1 VELLALTDHD
11 SVDGVDE
18 ALDAAAAH
26 GIGLVPA
33 AELSALD
40 GEREDVHI
48 LGYGFDH
55 RDRSL
60 NDALRAF
67 CLDRTARIARMAEA
81 LRELDFEIELPD
93 RGGRSV
99 GRPHLAQ
106 AAFEH
111 PANSV
116 RVADEQ
122 IVNSSQLLEAYLIPG
137 APAYRRRTMPT
148 VEQAIEVIHE
158 AHGVA
163 IWAHP
168 FYDLD
173 ADATVLDTIDRFRAH
188 GLDGVEAFYI
198 THTERQTRL
207 VAAHCEAG
215 ALLTTGSAD
224 FHGPDHP
231 HFHRFR
237 AFEAYD
243 LNPRLG
249 PIGTFAK

>member
-1 VELLALTDHD
+1 M
-11 SVDGVDE
+11 DGVDE

-48 LGYGFDH
+48 LGYGLDH
-55 RDRSL
+55 RDRTL
-60 NDALRAF
+60 NDALHAF
-67 CLDRTARIARMAEA
+67 CLDRTARIGRMADA
-81 LRELDFEIELPD
+81 LRDLDLEVELPA
-93 RGGRSV
+93 RGGAST

-106 AAFEH
+106 AAFAH
-111 PANSV
+111 PAN
-116 RVADEQ
+116 RIRLADEQ
-122 IVNSSQLLEAYLIPG
+122 IVNSSKLLEAYLIPG
-137 APAYRRRTMPT
+137 APAYRRRTTPT
-148 VEQAIEVIHE
+148 VEQAIEVIH
-158 AHGVA
+158 AARGVA
-163 IWAHP
+163 VWAHP
-168 FYDLD
+168 FFDVDADQQVLD
-173 ADATVLDTIDRFRAH
+173 AIDRFEQQ

-207 VAAHCEAG
+207 IAEHCDAHD
-215 ALLTTGSAD
+215 LLTTGSAD

-237 AFEAYD
+237 AFRTYD

-249 PIGTFAK
+249 PIAAAAK